1 VPLTVRR
8 ALRNLP
14 VRLDPDEPALRF
26 VVRLTVAVV
35 AAGAL
40 LPAVLG
46 AAHSTNA
53 GAYSIADFRDPR
65 PGRLELQRLEY
76 LGAEIARQ
84 VPPGTRAY
92 IAEPD
97 AFWLF
102 RLSELAVMGGLVVS
116 AREAD
121 ADVVLRRVAD
131 QAAPHGVRLV
141 VTPAAK

>member
-1 VPLTVRR
+1 MPLTVRR
-8 ALRNLP
+8 ALRSLP
-14 VRLDPDEPALRF
+14 VRLDPDEPVLRF
-26 VVRLTVAVV
+26 VARLTVAVV

-53 GAYSIADFRDPR
+53 ARYFIADYRDPR

-92 IAEPD
+92 VAEPD
-97 AFWLF
+97 ALWQF
-102 RLSELAVMGGLVVS
+102 
-116 AREAD
+116 D
-121 ADVVLRRVAD
+121 T
-131 QAAPHGVRLV
+131 HG
-141 VTPAAK
+141 